1 MFATQYMFETSLTGT
16 SISSKSL
23 KEQVLLALGDLTGSL
38 EPSSSSFFSLVQ
50 RISMAL
56 QSAGKSDRQ
65 VTKASQD
72 VHDLLISSF
81 EDFFPPGLIDADP
94 ETKAKAAA
102 GLWVAFGS
110 DASTKADRLR
120 RLGWSAESGR
130 LSILESVEKEAIAEL
145 LRR

>member
-1 MFATQYMFETSLTGT
+1 M
-16 SISSKSL
+16 SI
-23 KEQVLLALGDLTGSL
+23 
-38 EPSSSSFFSLVQ
+38 
-50 RISMAL
+50 AL
-56 QSAGKSDRQ
+56 QSAGKSDGQ

-81 EDFFPPGLIDADP
+81 EDFFPPSLIDADP

-120 RLGWSAESGR
+120 RLGWSAKSGR